1 MRGNQVDL
9 RFTFTGKGG
18 RNGKLI
24 FFTYQV

>member
-1 MRGNQVDL
+1 MSGNQVDP